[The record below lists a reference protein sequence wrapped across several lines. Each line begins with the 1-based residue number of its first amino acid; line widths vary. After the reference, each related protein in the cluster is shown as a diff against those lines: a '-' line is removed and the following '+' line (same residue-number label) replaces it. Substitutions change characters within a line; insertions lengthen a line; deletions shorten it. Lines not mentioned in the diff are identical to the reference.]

1 MELRQ
6 RGGGQT
12 CVSEGWLEPDLG
24 DLTPGTDVEG
34 VPVGNLCARSYIETA
49 WPTLEN
55 PVGQTE

>member
-1 MELRQ
+1 M
-6 RGGGQT
+6 
-12 CVSEGWLEPDLG
+12 SAGWLEPDLG